1 MMGNYGIPQYQGE
14 LNRNCVTIAEV
25 LKPAGY
31 RTYISGKWHVTPYK
45 AAEVANPNISNW
57 PLQRGFDRFYGTIH
71 GAGSF
76 FDPNSLTRDNR
87 YITPDNDPDYQPKT
101 FYYTDAITDRAI
113 EMISDNRK
121 SEKPFFMYMAFT
133 SPHWPLHAFEDD
145 IARYEGKYRTG
156 WDALR
161 TSRHEEMRSL
171 GLVDPKWDISQRDP
185 DSPSWD
191 EAPHHDWEDLRMA
204 VYAAQIDRMD
214 QGIGRVMSQLE
225 AQGVADN
232 TLIMFMADNG
242 GCAEFCAEDSTL
254 PNYAQFNT
262 PNQDGSRAVVGN
274 IPNLRPGGSDTFQSY
289 DLPWANTSNTPFRLF
304 KRWTHEG
311 GISTPL
317 VVSWPGHVKPGEI
330 IHSPAHLIDILPT
343 CLQVAGANYPSENN
357 GNPIKPIEGESLLPS
372 FTNPSWTRE
381 SPIHW
386 EHEGNRAMRDGDWK
400 LVAEYPGKWELYNIL
415 DDRTESK
422 DRAKG
427 EKNRLANMA
436 REYDA
441 WASRV
446 GVVDWF
452 DRWNRVGQG
461 AIGQRNHVVR

>member
-1 MMGNYGIPQYQGE
+1 MSDQ
-14 LNRNCVTIAEV
+14 
-25 LKPAGY
+25 
-31 RTYISGKWHVTPYK
+31 
-45 AAEVANPNISNW
+45 
-57 PLQRGFDRFYGTIH
+57 
-71 GAGSF
+71 SF
-76 FDPNSLTRDNR
+76 
-87 YITPDNDPDYQPKT
+87 IQPDSPD

-145 IARYEGKYRTG
+145 IARYTGKYRTG

-171 GLVDPKWDISQRDP
+171 GLVDPKWNISQRDP

-214 QGIGRVMSQLE
+214 QGIGRVMAQLE
-225 AQGVADN
+225 EQGIADN

-242 GCAEFCAEDSTL
+242 GCAEFCAEDSSL
-254 PNYAQFNT
+254 PDYAQFNT
-262 PNQDGSRAVVGN
+262 PNQDGSRAIVGN

-317 VVSWPGHVKPGEI
+317 VVSWPGHVKSGET

-343 CLQVAGANYPSENN
+343 CLQAAGANYPSENN
-357 GNPIKPIEGESLLPS
+357 GNPIKPMEGESLLPS
-372 FTNPSWTRE
+372 FTNTAWTRE

-400 LVAEYPGKWELYNIL
+400 LVAEYPGTWELYNIS
-415 DDRTESK
+415 DDRTELN

-427 EKNRLANMA
+427 EKTRLANMV
-436 REYDA
+436 REYDT
-441 WASRV
+441 WASRI

-452 DRWNRVGQG
+452 DRWDRVRQG
-461 AIGQRNHVVR
+461 SIGKRNHVVR